1 VTSGIVNL
9 LILLPIMAAIA
20 GSVLLAP
27 ELATAALTDGPS
39 MIFFVVSG
47 FFALFAFSLWYKG
60 NSMCGTALGMACNG
74 AYSFWGP
81 FFCWVVLGVFA
92 GQDGWALAPIAW
104 VAAVVMFLGI
114 LLIAVNPLELLRR
127 NAAEKGAPLLALNY
141 AVLRYFLDVEQAD
154 GVEVMAALRGDY
166 GDYKTFTH
174 AGIAETLMTGVA
186 NGLLEEVAGVLDVEG
201 ELRVSYRATEDGRA
215 MIGRYIGRAR

>member
-1 VTSGIVNL
+1 
-9 LILLPIMAAIA
+9 MAIIA
-20 GSVLLAP
+20 GNVLLAP
-27 ELATAALTDGPS
+27 TLTATALTNGPS
-39 MIFFVVSG
+39 MMFFVVSG

-81 FFCWVVLGVFA
+81 FFCWIVLGVFL

-104 VAAVVMFLGI
+104 AAAIVMVIGI

-127 NAAEKGAPLLALNY
+127 NAAEKVAPLPALNY

-154 GVEVMAALRGDY
+154 SAEVMGALHGDY
-166 GDYKTFTH
+166 SDYRTFTR
-174 AGIAETLMTGVA
+174 ANIAETLMTGVA
-186 NGLLEEVAGVLDVEG
+186 NGLLEEVSSELDECG
-201 ELRVSYRATEDGRA
+201 DLRICYRATADGRT
-215 MIGRYIGRAR
+215 MIERYIA